1 MEGLLPHTASV
12 SLMWSNPTPNLHP
25 SPSPNPNPNPNQN
38 LNPDPNPHPNPHPN
52 PNQAADASLVGYSAL
67 EPRETRGSMLS
78 TAYSIRF
85 AFNVL
90 AALAVA
96 LLYNGPESGG
106 NFSWGLTLQQLL
118 WLPVGFIGLLMG
130 ATLPMM
136 HEEAAPKRRMRVGH
150 RLVQVWPSSC

>member
-1 MEGLLPHTASV
+1 M
-12 SLMWSNPTPNLHP
+12 
-25 SPSPNPNPNPNQN
+25 NPN
-38 LNPDPNPHPNPHPN
+38 PNPHPNPHPN

>member
-1 MEGLLPHTASV
+1 
-12 SLMWSNPTPNLHP
+12 
-25 SPSPNPNPNPNQN
+25 
-38 LNPDPNPHPNPHPN
+38 
-52 PNQAADASLVGYSAL
+52 
-67 EPRETRGSMLS
+67 MLS

-106 NFSWGLTLQQLL
+106 NFSWGLTLQPLL